1 MPLRPTPLAQALALA
16 LSTCTWAATAL
27 ATDDAADPGAT
38 ELDQVTVTAT
48 LNPREV
54 ADTPGTVTVKEREEL
69 DRELVT
75 DIRDLVR
82 YEPGVSVATNP
93 GRFGLAGFSIRGID
107 GNRVLIEIDGVRIP
121 DAFAIG
127 SFSNAGRDLVDVDL
141 LKRVEIIRGAASS
154 LYGSNA
160 IGGVVS
166 FQTKDPEDYLTPGGS
181 GHLGVKGGWYGADD
195 GRQGAFT
202 AALGGER
209 VGFLLG
215 FSHREGNEP
224 GNQGSDDSQSPART
238 LPNPQRYTV
247 DSALAKLVV
256 EPADGHRL
264 EFAFETGRSRTRT
277 EVFTARTTSSTGPS
291 TIQVLDLDGDDSQ
304 QRDRQSLDYSIAP
317 ATGWLDE
324 ISLQAYHQSSQT
336 RQDTVEL
343 RRTSNSATGAVTPQ
357 ERYRSFHFDQDIG
370 GAELLARKA
379 FSMGGSEHLV
389 VTGAEFIG
397 TDFVQLRD
405 GRARNPDTG
414 ASSNVIAPDVFPVR
428 DFPRSRT
435 RETAL
440 FIQDEITLADGA
452 LSLIPGLRVDRY
464 RLDPRPDPIFAEDN
478 PGVEPVRLSDSS
490 VSPKLGALWWFTPN
504 WALTGQYAEGFRAP
518 PYSDVNIGFT
528 NLQFGYTAIANP
540 DLRPEESQS
549 LELGVRGAFDWGR
562 LSLTAYDNRYD
573 DFIESLIALDPT
585 DPQAVPGLITFQ
597 SRNLTEVSIRGAE
610 LAAAIDGRALTQAL
624 AGFSLRLSAAYARG
638 QDETA
643 DAPLASV
650 DPLKVVTGVA
660 YEHGAG
666 WGVELI
672 GTGVRAQTRVPQL
685 ESSGYAVFDLLAWWR
700 PRPWLA
706 VSAGVFNLADRSYI
720 EWADARIAG
729 LPENSAVRDRFTRPG
744 RNVGLSVRLEY

>member
-1 MPLRPTPLAQALALA
+1 MPLRPTPLATALALA
-16 LSTCTWAATAL
+16 LGIFTLAAPAI
-27 ATDDAADPGAT
+27 AADDGADPAAT

-48 LNPREV
+48 LNPRDV
-54 ADTPGTVTVKEREEL
+54 ADTPGTVTVKEREDLE
-69 DRELVT
+69 RELVT

-82 YEPGVSVATNP
+82 YEPGVSVANNP
-93 GRFGLAGFSIRGID
+93 GRFGLAGFTIRGID
-107 GNRVLIEIDGVRIP
+107 GNRVLVEIDGVRVP

-127 SFSNAGRDLVDVDL
+127 SFANAGRDLVDVDL

-166 FQTKDPEDYLTPGGS
+166 FQTKDPEDYLTGDAP

-202 AALGGER
+202 AALGSER

-215 FSHREGNEP
+215 FSHREGNET
-224 GNQGSDDSQSPART
+224 GNQGSNDSESPART
-238 LPNPQRYTV
+238 APNPQRYSV
-247 DSALAKLVV
+247 DSALAKLVLT
-256 EPADGHRL
+256 PADGHRL
-264 EFAFETGRSRTRT
+264 EFAFETGRSSTRT
-277 EVFTARTTSSTGPS
+277 EVFTARTTTTTGPG
-291 TIQVLDLDGDDSQ
+291 TVQVLDLDGDDSQ
-304 QRDRQSLDYSIAP
+304 QRDRQSLDYSVEP
-317 ATGWLDE
+317 AAGWLDE
-324 ISLQAYHQSSQT
+324 VSVQAFHQSSQT
-336 RQDTVEL
+336 RQDTREL
-343 RRTSNSATGAVTPQ
+343 RRTSNSATGTVTPQ
-357 ERYRSFHFDQDIG
+357 ERFRSFHFDQDIG
-370 GAELLARKA
+370 GAELLARKS
-379 FSMGGSEHLV
+379 FTLGGSEHRV
-389 VTGAEFIG
+389 VAGGEYIG
-397 TDFVQLRD
+397 TDFEQLRD

-414 ASSNVIAPDVFPVR
+414 VGSNAIPPDVFPVR

-440 FIQDEITLADGA
+440 FVQDEIGLLDGTL
-452 LSLIPGLRVDRY
+452 SVIPGLRVDRY
-464 RLDPRPDPIFAEDN
+464 RLDPRPDPIFADDN

-490 VSPKLGALWWFTPN
+490 VSPKLGALWWFTPT

-540 DLRPEESQS
+540 DLRPEESRS
-549 LELGVRGAFDWGR
+549 LELGLRGAFDWGR

-573 DFIESLIALDPT
+573 DFIESLVALDPS

-597 SRNLTEVSIRGAE
+597 SRNLTAVSIRGAE
-610 LAAAIDGRALTQAL
+610 AAAWIDGRTLAPALDD
-624 AGFSLRLSAAYARG
+624 FSLRLSAAYARG

-643 DAPLASV
+643 NEALASV
-650 DPLKVVTGVA
+650 DPLRLVAGVA

-672 GTGVRAQTRVPQL
+672 GTGVRAQTRVPEL

-706 VSAGVFNLADRSYI
+706 VNGGVFNLADRSYI

>member
-1 MPLRPTPLAQALALA
+1 MPLRPDPLALALA
-16 LSTCTWAATAL
+16 LAL
-27 ATDDAADPGAT
+27 ATLSTVPAASAEDGADPGAT

-48 LNPREV
+48 LNPRDV
-54 ADTPGTVTVKEREEL
+54 AGTPGTVTVKERKDL

-82 YEPGVSVATNP
+82 YEPGVSVASNP
-93 GRFGLAGFSIRGID
+93 GRFGLAGFTIRGID

-127 SFSNAGRDLVDVDL
+127 SFSNSGRDLVDVDL

-166 FQTKDPEDYLTPGGS
+166 FQTKDPEDFLTPEKP
-181 GHLGVKGGWYGADD
+181 GHLGAKGGWYGADD

-202 AALGGER
+202 AALGDER

-215 FSHREGNEP
+215 FSHREGDET
-224 GNQGSDDSQSPART
+224 GNQGDNDSASPART
-238 LPNPQRYTV
+238 APNPQRYTV
-247 DSALAKLVV
+247 DSALAKLVLT
-256 EPADGHRL
+256 PADGHRV
-264 EFAFETGRSRTRT
+264 EFAFETGHSRTRT
-277 EVFTARTTSSTGPS
+277 EVFTARTTTAMGPS
-291 TIQVLDLDGDDSQ
+291 TIQVLDLDGDDRQ
-304 QRDRQSLDYSIAP
+304 QRTRQSLDYSLMP
-317 ATGWLDE
+317 ASGWLDE
-324 ISLQAYHQSSQT
+324 ISLQAYHQASDT

-343 RRTSNSATGAVTPQ
+343 RRTGNSATGTVTLQ
-357 ERYRSFHFDQDIG
+357 ERYRSFRFDQDIG
-370 GAELLARKA
+370 GAELLARKTFTVGA
-379 FSMGGSEHLV
+379 SEHLL
-389 VTGAEFIG
+389 TAGAEYIG
-397 TDFVQLRD
+397 TDFAQLRD

-414 ASSNVIAPDVFPVR
+414 ASSNVILPDVFPVR

-435 RETAL
+435 RESAL
-440 FIQDEITLADGA
+440 FVQDEITLADGA
-452 LSLIPGLRVDRY
+452 LSLIPGVRVDRY

-478 PGVEPVRLSDSS
+478 PGIEPVRLSDSS

-518 PYSDVNIGFT
+518 PYSDVSIGFT

-540 DLRPEESQS
+540 DLRPEESRS
-549 LELGVRGAFDWGR
+549 VELGLRGAFDWGR
-562 LSLTAYDNRYD
+562 LSLTGYANRYD
-573 DFIESLIALDPT
+573 DFIESLIALDPS

-610 LAAAIDGRALTQAL
+610 LAAALDGRALTPAL
-624 AGFSLRLSAAYARG
+624 EGVSLRLSAAYARG

-643 DAPLASV
+643 DEPLASV
-650 DPLKVVTGVA
+650 DPLKLVAGVA

-672 GTGVRAQTRVPQL
+672 GTGVRAQTRVPGL
-685 ESSGYAVFDLLAWWR
+685 ASSGYAVFDLLAWWR

-706 VSAGVFNLADRSYI
+706 VNGGVFNLADRSYI

-744 RNVGLSVRLEY
+744 RNLGLSVRLDY